1 MMGKRQTPVT
11 KTQKSSESLCSLNQ
25 KPAHQPQPVM
35 TQQVAPQLASRYVQ
49 FNANKPRAADLLAL
63 QRTVG
68 NRQVQRMVARR
79 RSGQRSM
86 ESHPIAT
93 SLVQKAPTKPSNLD
107 RLREL
112 LRDDQENQAI
122 ALMRQLSSDE
132 KAFVLNSRE
141 FKELAISAFDN
152 DEMYRAMDALG
163 GDLYKSLEWMF
174 DEGTAWSKVR
184 ALISQARP
192 GKDRVRADNW
202 MKEQFVDI
210 CNDAEMAEAVDL
222 LGGTL
227 VQKFRWMQAEGSSW
241 GLVKAKL
248 QRTTNA
254 AEKTALYG
262 STAMRDFFVDVC
274 DDNEM
279 AEAVDLLG
287 GTLLQKLT
295 WMKAEDANWKLVKAK
310 LQATTDAAQKTALYT
325 QANMRAFFVD
335 VCNDEEMA
343 EAVDLL
349 GGTLLQ
355 KLTWMQAEDANW
367 KLVKA
372 KLQRTTDAAEKTAL
386 YGSTAMRDFFVDV
399 CNNKEMAEAVQLI
412 GGALV
417 QKLQWMLA
425 EGTDADLVYN
435 TIRLAPSGELPAV
448 LKNTAG
454 MDGLKR
460 ELSKEEFQR
469 VQQMLS
475 QGLLKWEEK
484 KFSYEEKHY
493 EQNKKGAWELQTF
506 GETARYEIQYT
517 RTALKIIVRIKL
529 TGVPASTA
537 LKTTWITGI
546 QNRWNNQ
553 FHIENDR
560 KLQILVEPIF
570 TTSNAHHTI
579 EVHNPPPTG
588 VTREDSGNFYTT
600 TTGDTAAHELGHLIG
615 LEDEY
620 NLSKEDYERLTGKPV
635 PPGPAPASG
644 YTATGLMGTVGSLQ
658 DWHLSSFVKWLNS
671 HRLPGEKPYKLVPG
685 P

>member
-1 MMGKRQTPVT
+1 MMSKRQTLVT
-11 KTQKSSESLCSLNQ
+11 KTQKKAEPLCSLKQ
-25 KPAHQPQPVM
+25 ESAHQPKL
-35 TQQVAPQLASRYVQ
+35 TIRQQVAPQGAYSRGL
-49 FNANKPRAADLLAL
+49 NPPDLTAAALLAL

-68 NRQVQRMVARR
+68 NYQVQRMVVRERARQ
-79 RSGQRSM
+79 SGI
-86 ESHPIAT
+86 ESQTIAT
-93 SLVQKAPTKPSNLD
+93 PRVQKAPDKPSNLD

-122 ALMRQLSSDE
+122 ALMWQLSSDE

-174 DEGTAWSKVR
+174 DEGTDWRKVR
-184 ALISQARP
+184 AIICQARP

-227 VQKFRWMQAEGSSW
+227 
-241 GLVKAKL
+241 
-248 QRTTNA
+248 
-254 AEKTALYG
+254 
-262 STAMRDFFVDVC
+262 
-274 DDNEM
+274 
-279 AEAVDLLG
+279 
-287 GTLLQKLT
+287 LQKLT

-310 LQATTDAAQKTALYT
+310 LQA
-325 QANMRAFFVD
+325 
-335 VCNDEEMA
+335 
-343 EAVDLL
+343 
-349 GGTLLQ
+349 
-355 KLTWMQAEDANW
+355 
-367 KLVKA
+367 
-372 KLQRTTDAAEKTAL
+372 TTDAAEKTAL

-435 TIRLAPSGELPAV
+435 TMRLAPPGELPDV
-448 LKNTAG
+448 LRNTAV

-560 KLQILVEPIF
+560 KLKILVEPIF
-570 TTSNAHHTI
+570 TNNNAQHTI

-600 TTGDTAAHELGHLIG
+600 TTGHTAAHELGHLIG

-620 NLSKEDYERLTGKPV
+620 NLTKEDYERLTGKTV
-635 PPGPAPASG
+635 PPGPAPAGG
-644 YTATGLMGTVGSLQ
+644 YTESGLMTSGMGYVQGR
-658 DWHLSSFVKWLNS
+658 HLRPFLDWLNRN
-671 HRLPGEKPYKLVPG
+671 RLSGEKPYKLVPG